1 MRSVFVAATRQHVG
15 KSTTSLGL
23 LAALSSRV
31 PLEEIG
37 YLKPVGQQHV
47 EVQAA
52 AEGAPPLRVDKDCR
66 LAKEYFG
73 LRCEYKHM
81 SPVLMP
87 RGFTKSYVD
96 GEIDME
102 RQKQA
107 LLHAWEALRA
117 AHPNVVVEGTGH
129 MGVGSIVGLDN
140 AAVAKLLGL
149 EVVLVCEGGLG
160 SAFDELSLNLAVCAA
175 QGVKVRCVVLNRVQ
189 PAKVEMMRDYLGR
202 ALGRIG
208 VPLAGLVPTEPFLA
222 APSMGDFAALLGQR
236 LISGDEHV
244 LRHCGGVQFVTCSVR
259 RFEERLAEGE
269 YSDRLLVVH
278 GSRLGIL
285 EACLRHHAQTGEIR
299 GGVIFTG
306 TRHSWAPDEPILAR
320 LRESRIPTMHAPLET
335 TEVAERIQKFT
346 AKLNAT
352 DRQRTEAAIRHVQ
365 AHVDMDVLLGGT
377 AAGGLASP
385 RRGV

>member
-1 MRSVFVAATRQHVG
+1 MPPTGLASRRISAVASHRPRLTPH
-15 KSTTSLGL
+15 SDSLTG
-23 LAALSSRV
+23 
-31 PLEEIG
+31 PG

-175 QGVKVRCVVLNRVQ
+175 QGVKVLGSISFHLAQ
-189 PAKVEMMRDYLGR
+189 PATPSAAPLRTGALRGAQPRAAGEGRDDARLPRARAGADRRAAGR
-202 ALGRIG
+202 ARPDGSLLRSAVEGLWTA
-208 VPLAGLVPTEPFLA
+208 PLHTARREQEPFLA
-222 APSMGDFAALLGQR
+222 APSMGDFAKLLGQR
-236 LISGDEHV
+236 LISGEGH
-244 LRHCGGVQFVTCSVR
+244 GGSAFVAWSSS
-259 RFEERLAEGE
+259 L
-269 YSDRLLVVH
+269 
-278 GSRLGIL
+278 
-285 EACLRHHAQTGEIR
+285 
-299 GGVIFTG
+299 
-306 TRHSWAPDEPILAR
+306 
-320 LRESRIPTMHAPLET
+320 
-335 TEVAERIQKFT
+335 
-346 AKLNAT
+346 
-352 DRQRTEAAIRHVQ
+352 
-365 AHVDMDVLLGGT
+365 
-377 AAGGLASP
+377 
-385 RRGV
+385 

>member
-1 MRSVFVAATRQHVG
+1 
-15 KSTTSLGL
+15 
-23 LAALSSRV
+23 
-31 PLEEIG
+31 
-37 YLKPVGQQHV
+37 
-47 EVQAA
+47 
-52 AEGAPPLRVDKDCR
+52 
-66 LAKEYFG
+66 
-73 LRCEYKHM
+73 M
-81 SPVLMP
+81 SP
-87 RGFTKSYVD
+87 T
-96 GEIDME
+96 
-102 RQKQA
+102 
-107 LLHAWEALRA
+107 
-117 AHPNVVVEGTGH
+117 
-129 MGVGSIVGLDN
+129 
-140 AAVAKLLGL
+140 
-149 EVVLVCEGGLG
+149 
-160 SAFDELSLNLAVCAA
+160 
-175 QGVKVRCVVLNRVQ
+175 
-189 PAKVEMMRDYLGR
+189 
-202 ALGRIG
+202 
-208 VPLAGLVPTEPFLA
+208 
-222 APSMGDFAALLGQR
+222 
-236 LISGDEHV
+236 GDEHV

>member
-1 MRSVFVAATRQHVG
+1 M
-15 KSTTSLGL
+15 
-23 LAALSSRV
+23 
-31 PLEEIG
+31 
-37 YLKPVGQQHV
+37 

-175 QGVKVRCVVLNRVQ
+175 QGVKVLRSISFHLAQPRYTVGGASAHRC
-189 PAKVEMMRDYLGR
+189 
-202 ALGRIG
+202 
-208 VPLAGLVPTEPFLA
+208 A
-222 APSMGDFAALLGQR
+222 AW
-236 LISGDEHV
+236 
-244 LRHCGGVQFVTCSVR
+244 CSTACSR
-259 RFEERLAEGE
+259 RR
-269 YSDRLLVVH
+269 
-278 GSRLGIL
+278 SR
-285 EACLRHHAQTGEIR
+285 
-299 GGVIFTG
+299 
-306 TRHSWAPDEPILAR
+306 
-320 LRESRIPTMHAPLET
+320 
-335 TEVAERIQKFT
+335 
-346 AKLNAT
+346 
-352 DRQRTEAAIRHVQ
+352 
-365 AHVDMDVLLGGT
+365 
-377 AAGGLASP
+377 
-385 RRGV
+385 